1 MAYEDYPVQVYIKY
15 PERRQRLAILLYLW
29 RLVSCL
35 PHALV
40 LVAWNLVA
48 GAVTFLMLFATLI
61 TGRFPRGIFKFN
73 AGLLR
78 YETRVTAYLMLLSD
92 QYPPF
97 SGRGPEE

>member
-29 RLVSCL
+29 RLISCI
-35 PHALV
+35 PHGFV
-40 LVAWNLVA
+40 LAAWNLASVA
-48 GAVTFLMLFATLI
+48 STFLMLCAALI

-78 YETRVTAYLMLLSD
+78 YETRVAAYLMLLSD
-92 QYPPF
+92 RYPPF